1 MEYHYHKIIEELQ
14 KRGSSPGLEAVR
26 ELLAALGHPERELRI
41 IHIAGTNGKGSVLAF
56 LSSILTESGCR
67 VGRYVSPTIRSY
79 EERFQIN
86 GEAIAPGKLE
96 TYYTRMEATMKEME
110 EWSDRKPT
118 LFEVE
123 TALAFLYFAEEG
135 VDFAL
140 IETGMGGT
148 LDATNVVEHP
158 LLTIISSVSF
168 DHKEF
173 LGDTLSEIAG
183 QKAGIIKEG
192 VPVIVSEN
200 VPEVCQVIREQA
212 ERMHAPCVLLNDDMA
227 QVKDES
233 VKGSTFIWKK
243 HRFFIPLPGRHQVS
257 NAVTALAAAVMLW
270 EMGALPPGEGRGGA
284 GRAPAWNAIR
294 QGLARTRWPGRLE
307 VLRERPL
314 VIRDGA
320 HNPDGARR
328 LAQFL
333 EKHFTNRRILYI
345 MGVLRDKEYK
355 EMLSYLAPLG
365 REIYVFR
372 PDNPRGLDAE
382 KLAEAAKRCHMDA
395 RVFSGV
401 NEALARALLAAGP
414 EDVIVVCGSLSFMEN
429 MDAAIWKQGKLLKN

>member
-1 MEYHYHKIIEELQ
+1 MDQLK
-14 KRGSSPGLEAVR
+14 KRGSSPGLDAVR
-26 ELLAALGHPERELRI
+26 ELLAVLGHPEREI
-41 IHIAGTNGKGSVLAF
+41 NVIHIAGTNGKGSVLAF

-67 VGRYVSPTIRSY
+67 VGRYISPTIHSY

-86 GEAIAPGKLE
+86 GEAITQEKLE
-96 TYYTRMEATMKEME
+96 QYYGRMEEALFEME
-110 EWSDRKPT
+110 EWSERKPT

-148 LDATNVVEHP
+148 LDATNVVERP
-158 LLTIISSVSF
+158 LLTLISSVSF

-173 LGDTLSEIAG
+173 LGDTLAEIAG
-183 QKAGIIKEG
+183 EKAGIIKEH

-200 VPEVCQVIREQA
+200 VPEVCQVIRERA
-212 ERMHAPCVLLNDDMA
+212 EEKEAPAIFLTEDMA
-227 QVKDES
+227 QVKEES

-257 NAVTALAAAVMLW
+257 NAVTALAAAEKLW
-270 EMGALPPGEGRGGA
+270 EMGVWPSFS
-284 GRAPAWNAIR
+284 WTVMR
-294 QGLARTRWPGRLE
+294 QGLAKTRWQGRLE
-307 VLRERPL
+307 ILRERPL

-345 MGVLRDKEYK
+345 MGVLKDKEYK
-355 EMLSYLAPLG
+355 EMLSFLAPFGEEL
-365 REIYVFR
+365 YAFR
-372 PDNPRGLDAE
+372 PDNPRGLAAE
-382 KLAEAAKRCHMDA
+382 TLAEVAKRCHMRT

-401 NEALARALLAAGP
+401 NEALARALLLAKP
-414 EDVIVVCGSLSFMEN
+414 EDVIVVCGSLSFMED
-429 MDAAIWKQGKLLKN
+429 MDAAIWKQGKLL

>member
-1 MEYHYHKIIEELQ
+1 MINSMKYRYYDIVDQLK
-14 KRGSSPGLEAVR
+14 KRGSSPGLDAVR
-26 ELLAALGHPERELRI
+26 ELLAVLGHPEREI
-41 IHIAGTNGKGSVLAF
+41 NVIHIAGTNGKGSVLAF
-56 LSSILTESGCR
+56 LSSILMESGCR
-67 VGRYVSPTIRSY
+67 VGRYISPTIHSY

-86 GEAIAPGKLE
+86 GEAITQEKLE
-96 TYYTRMEATMKEME
+96 RYYGRMEEALSEME
-110 EWSDRKPT
+110 EWSDQKPT

-123 TALAFLYFAEEG
+123 TALAFLYFAEEE

-148 LDATNVVEHP
+148 LDATNVVERP
-158 LLTIISSVSF
+158 LLTLISSVSF

-173 LGDTLSEIAG
+173 LGDTLAEIAG
-183 QKAGIIKEG
+183 EKAGIIKEH

-200 VPEVCQVIREQA
+200 VPEVCQVIRERA
-212 ERMHAPCVLLNDDMA
+212 EEKEAPAIFLTEDMA
-227 QVKDES
+227 QVKEES

-257 NAVTALAAAVMLW
+257 NAMTALAAAEKLW
-270 EMGALPPGEGRGGA
+270 EMGAWPFFS
-284 GRAPAWNAIR
+284 WTVMR
-294 QGLARTRWPGRLE
+294 QGLAKTRWPGRLE
-307 VLRERPL
+307 ILRERPL

-345 MGVLRDKEYK
+345 MGVLKDKEYK
-355 EMLSYLAPLG
+355 EMLSFLAPLG
-365 REIYVFR
+365 EELYAFR
-372 PDNPRGLDAE
+372 PDNPRGLAAE
-382 KLAEAAKRCHMDA
+382 TLAEVAKRCHMRT

-401 NEALARALLAAGP
+401 NEALARALLLAKP
-414 EDVIVVCGSLSFMEN
+414 EDVIVVCGSLSFMED
-429 MDAAIWKQGKLLKN
+429 MDAAIWKQGKLL

>member
-1 MEYHYHKIIEELQ
+1 MKYRYYDIVDQLK
-14 KRGSSPGLEAVR
+14 KRGSSPGLDAVR
-26 ELLAALGHPERELRI
+26 ELLAVLGHPEREI
-41 IHIAGTNGKGSVLAF
+41 NVIHIAGTNGKGSVLAF

-67 VGRYVSPTIRSY
+67 VGRYISPTIHSY

-86 GEAIAPGKLE
+86 GEAITQEKLE
-96 TYYTRMEATMKEME
+96 QYYGRMEEALFEME
-110 EWSDRKPT
+110 EWSERKPT

-148 LDATNVVEHP
+148 LDATNVVERP
-158 LLTIISSVSF
+158 LLTLISSVSF

-173 LGDTLSEIAG
+173 LGDTLAEIAG
-183 QKAGIIKEG
+183 EKAGIIKEH

-200 VPEVCQVIREQA
+200 VPEVCQVIRERA
-212 ERMHAPCVLLNDDMA
+212 EEKEAPAIFLTEDMA
-227 QVKDES
+227 QVKEES

-257 NAVTALAAAVMLW
+257 NAVTALAAAEKLW
-270 EMGALPPGEGRGGA
+270 ERGAWPSFS
-284 GRAPAWNAIR
+284 WTVMR
-294 QGLARTRWPGRLE
+294 QGLAKTRWPGRLE
-307 VLRERPL
+307 ILRERPL

-345 MGVLRDKEYK
+345 MGVLKDKEYK
-355 EMLSYLAPLG
+355 EMLSFLAPLG
-365 REIYVFR
+365 EELYAFR
-372 PDNPRGLDAE
+372 PDNPRGLAAE
-382 KLAEAAKRCHMDA
+382 TLAEAAKRCHMGT
-395 RVFSGV
+395 RIFSGV
-401 NEALARALLAAGP
+401 NEALARALLLAKP
-414 EDVIVVCGSLSFMEN
+414 EDVIVVCGSLSFMED
-429 MDAAIWKQGKLLKN
+429 MDAAIWKQGKLL